1 MAARAL
7 AGNRSFRTDLALI
20 VGAALVL
27 RVLYTVLAARDLS
40 GLGDYQFF
48 QNVPNLVADGRGF
61 TNPFLAAQG
70 TFEPTALHPPLWPLL
85 LSVSS
90 ALGGTSELAHK
101 LVGTLAGTGTVA
113 LIGVLGRRIG
123 GRTVGLTAAGLA
135 CVYPVFVG
143 SDGSLMSESLYGLL
157 IATVL
162 LLALRLMDRPG
173 PWPAAGLG
181 VAIGLAA
188 LTRTEGLAFLVL
200 LLLPAAWLAGGP
212 LRYRAGLAAVAV
224 AGALVV
230 VMPWTI
236 RNHEAFGSFVP
247 VSTNE
252 GTVLAGA
259 NCPSVYGGSRIG
271 EWELS
276 CVARVRSTNEGERAE
291 RWRRDGLDFMR
302 DHAGRLPKVA
312 TARVLRTWGLFPP
325 GKVVVNE
332 GRPRWI
338 AQVETVFYLVLLPLA
353 VAGVFF
359 LRGARERLVLLAPAL
374 IVTLVSAYGW
384 GLTRFRHAADIAL
397 VVLAAVALVE
407 IARRLAARRRVPSSA
422 A

>member
-7 AGNRSFRTDLALI
+7 AGNRSFRTNLALI

-48 QNVPNLVADGRGF
+48 QNVPNLLADGEGF

-113 LIGVLGRRIG
+113 VIGVLGRRIG
-123 GRTVGLTAAGLA
+123 GTAVGLTAAGIA

-143 SDGSLMSESLYGLL
+143 ADGSLMSESLYGLL

-173 PWPAAGLG
+173 PWLAAGLG
-181 VAIGLAA
+181 IAIGLAA

-200 LLLPAAWLAGGP
+200 LALPAAWLAGGP
-212 LRYRAGLAAVAV
+212 LRFRAGLAAVAI

-230 VMPWTI
+230 VAPWTV

-247 VSTNE
+247 
-252 GTVLAGA
+252 
-259 NCPSVYGGSRIG
+259 I
-271 EWELS
+271 
-276 CVARVRSTNEGERAE
+276 STNEGERAE

-338 AQVETVFYLVLLPLA
+338 AQIETVFYLVLLPLA

-359 LRGARERLVLLAPAL
+359 LRGPRERLVLLAPAL